1 VDVDL
6 GALVTDAADLYGAV
20 AEERALVLDT
30 LVSGAP
36 LVQGDRDLLFQA
48 LVNLV
53 DNAVKYTPRG
63 GRVTL
68 QAGVDDGSAFLRV
81 ADSGPGI
88 PVEDHEKVLER
99 FYRLERSRS
108 TPGSGLGLSLV
119 AAVAQAH
126 QAVLLLEDNSPGLRV
141 TMRFDETTA

>member
-1 VDVDL
+1 M
-6 GALVTDAADLYGAV
+6 
-20 AEERALVLDT
+20 
-30 LVSGAP
+30 
-36 LVQGDRDLLFQA
+36 
-48 LVNLV
+48 
-53 DNAVKYTPRG
+53 
-63 GRVTL
+63 L
-68 QAGVDDGSAFLRV
+68 QAGVDDGFAFLRV

-88 PVEDHEKVLER
+88 PAENRQKVLER

-126 QAVLLLEDNSPGLRV
+126 QAALHLEDNAPGLRV